1 MTHLLS
7 KIYVFKSINVLILT
21 VSLGIFPMSN
31 LCYSQSNA
39 NNTPE
44 ITISENTNNLSSDIA
59 VPLEDIRKSFQQS
72 LKNRNYQE
80 ALNISGQ
87 IPVDQQS
94 EIEQALIERLSI
106 VVYVDTAEN
115 ESASILQSDDE
126 LSTKDKESVKRL
138 YRTAQEAFIQGK
150 DDLSQA
156 LLIQCIYI
164 DRRNFNAK
172 QFLKYGFGLNTGDY
186 KVEDKKREFWSQSEI
201 FFYGGNY
208 ERSLKVL
215 ETLTVFEPEN
225 ALVHE
230 RIGSSYYMLGQKK
243 EAVEAWTTA
252 IFLNPNNEDVKFAIE
267 KTEKMIE
274 EENEQ
279 ARLER
284 ESEKENT
291 TVEDTETEQTETQL
305 LGVFPTQAKA
315 YTYAQKLKEQNLKA
329 IVEQLDNGKW
339 AVKVAKSQIGQKGG

>member
-7 KIYVFKSINVLILT
+7 KIYLFKSYNVLVLALVFGSFS
-21 VSLGIFPMSN
+21 VSIPCYAQANSN
-31 LCYSQSNA
+31 RN
-39 NNTPE
+39 PE
-44 ITISENTNNLSSDIA
+44 ITISERSNDSGDDVTISLDG
-59 VPLEDIRKSFQQS
+59 IRKSFQQA

-87 IPVDQQS
+87 IPVDQQN
-94 EIEQALIERLSI
+94 EVEQALIERLNI

-115 ESASILQSDDE
+115 QTASILQSDDE
-126 LSTKDKESVKRL
+126 LSSKDKESVKRL
-138 YRTAQEAFIQGK
+138 YRAAQQAFIQGR
-150 DDLSQA
+150 DDLA
-156 LLIQCIYI
+156 RDLIIQSIYI

-172 QFLKYGFGLNTGDY
+172 RFLKYGFGLNTGDY

-215 ETLTVFEPEN
+215 ETLTVFEPKN

-230 RIGSSYYMLGQKK
+230 RMGSSYYMLGQKK

-252 IFLNPNNEDVKFAIE
+252 IFLDPNNEDVKFAIE

-274 EENEQ
+274 EEREI
-279 ARLER
+279 ARRER
-284 ESEKENT
+284 ASQKEESKE
-291 TVEDTETEQTETQL
+291 EDTETEQTETQL
-305 LGVFPTQAKA
+305 LGVFPTQTKA
-315 YTYAQKLKEQNLKA
+315 YSYAQKLKEQNLKA

-339 AVKVAKSQIGQKGG
+339 AVKVAKSQIGKKGG